1 MIMGKFNDFSD
12 LKALKKEL
20 EVKDSSGRDVVTP
33 QPKKRSRTVVHKPKA
48 QLEGEKVA
56 KERGLRPVCT
66 VTLMDS
72 NDRGILRH
80 VHKDGV
86 EIEVDGLLFRAGFGD
101 FVVNNAEEDS
111 MLVSSIGGGHKRKE
125 QGTDRP
131 QPLPNEIS
139 IDLHMDRIPSG
150 YDAPKGFELP
160 YQIEYFK
167 SILHKYMKHRGMRIS
182 FIHGVGDGTLRDAIR
197 KEIDE
202 VYALTC
208 FWAPGPAGVTVVTI
222 R

>member
-1 MIMGKFNDFSD
+1 MDKFNDFSA

-20 EVKDSSGRDVVTP
+20 EERDASGRDAAPAP
-33 QPKKRSRTVVHKPKA
+33 QKRSRTVIHKPKE
-48 QLEGEKVA
+48 QIEGERAA
-56 KERGLRPVCT
+56 KERGLRPECS

-80 VHKDGV
+80 IHKDCV
-86 EIEVDGLLFRAGFGD
+86 EIEIDGLMFKAGFND

-111 MLVSSIGGGHKRKE
+111 KLLRSTGRSGKKHKETGPDK
-125 QGTDRP
+125 P
-131 QPLPNEIS
+131 KFVPSEIS
-139 IDLHMDRIPSG
+139 VDLHIERIPSG

-167 SILHKYMKHRGMRIS
+167 SVLHKNMKHRGMRIS
-182 FIHGVGDGTLRDAIR
+182 FIHGVGDGILRNAIR

-208 FWAPGPAGVTVVTI
+208 SWTPGPAGVTIVTI

>member
-1 MIMGKFNDFSD
+1 
-12 LKALKKEL
+12 
-20 EVKDSSGRDVVTP
+20 
-33 QPKKRSRTVVHKPKA
+33 
-48 QLEGEKVA
+48 
-56 KERGLRPVCT
+56 
-66 VTLMDS
+66 MDS

-80 VHKDGV
+80 VHKDCV
-86 EIEVDGLLFRAGFGD
+86 EIEIDGLLLKAGFSD
-101 FVVNNAEEDS
+101 FVVNNADEDS
-111 MLVSSIGGGHKRKE
+111 KLVSSIGGGHKRKE

-139 IDLHMDRIPSG
+139 VDLHIEKIPSG

-160 YQIEYFK
+160 YQLEYFK
-167 SILHKYMKHRGMRIS
+167 SILHKHMKHRGMRIS
-182 FIHGVGDGTLRDAIR
+182 FIHGVGDGILKDAIR

-208 FWAPGPAGVTVVTI
+208 SWTPGPAGVTIVTI

>member
-1 MIMGKFNDFSD
+1 MDKFNDFSA

-20 EVKDSSGRDVVTP
+20 EERDASGRDAAPVP
-33 QPKKRSRTVVHKPKA
+33 QKRSRTVIHKPKE
-48 QLEGEKVA
+48 QMEGERAA
-56 KERGLRPVCT
+56 KELGLRPGCS

-72 NDRGILRH
+72 NDRGILRY
-80 VHKDGV
+80 VHKDCV
-86 EIEVDGLLFRAGFGD
+86 EIEIDGLLFRAGFDD

-111 MLVSSIGGGHKRKE
+111 KLVSSIGGGHKRKE

-139 IDLHMDRIPSG
+139 VDLHIEKIPSG

-160 YQIEYFK
+160 YQLEYFK

-182 FIHGVGDGTLRDAIR
+182 FIHGVGDGILRDAIR

-208 FWAPGPAGVTVVTI
+208 YWTPGPAGVTIVTI

>member
-1 MIMGKFNDFSD
+1 MEKFNDFSA

-20 EVKDSSGRDVVTP
+20 EETVPSGRDTAPLP
-33 QPKKRSRTVVHKPKA
+33 QKRSRTVVHKSKE
-48 QLEGEKVA
+48 QMEGEMAA
-56 KERGLRPVCT
+56 KDRGLRTGCI

-80 VHKDGV
+80 VHKDCV
-86 EIEVDGLLFRAGFGD
+86 EIEIDGLMFKAGFGD

-111 MLVSSIGGGHKRKE
+111 KLVRGIDGGQKRKE
-125 QGTDRP
+125 QRIDRP

-139 IDLHMDRIPSG
+139 VDLHIEKIPSG

-160 YQIEYFK
+160 FQLEYFK
-167 SILHKYMKHRGMRIS
+167 SILHKYMKHKGMRIS
-182 FIHGVGDGTLRDAIR
+182 FIHGVGDGILRDAIR

-208 FWAPGPAGVTVVTI
+208 YWTPGPAGVTIVTI

>member
-1 MIMGKFNDFSD
+1 MSKFNDFSA
-12 LKALKKEL
+12 LKALKKDWE
-20 EVKDSSGRDVVTP
+20 EKESSGKDVAPRP
-33 QPKKRSRTVVHKPKA
+33 QKRSRTVVHKSKE
-48 QLEGEKVA
+48 QLEGERVA
-56 KERGLRPVCT
+56 KERGLCPGCM

-80 VHKDGV
+80 VHKDCV
-86 EIEVDGLLFRAGFGD
+86 EIEIDGLLFKAGFGD
-101 FVVNNAEEDS
+101 FVVNDAEEDYR
-111 MLVSSIGGGHKRKE
+111 LVSSIGGGQKRKE
-125 QGTDRP
+125 QRTNRP

-139 IDLHMDRIPSG
+139 VDLHIEKIPSG

-160 YQIEYFK
+160 FQLEYFK

-182 FIHGVGDGTLRDAIR
+182 FIHGVGDGILRDAIR
-197 KEIDE
+197 KEIEE

-208 FWAPGPAGVTVVTI
+208 SWTPGPAGVTIVTI

>member
-1 MIMGKFNDFSD
+1 MSKFNDFSA
-12 LKALKKEL
+12 LKALKKDL
-20 EVKDSSGRDVVTP
+20 EEKESSGKEGVP
-33 QPKKRSRTVVHKPKA
+33 QPKTRSRTVVHKPKE
-48 QLEGEKVA
+48 QLEGERVA
-56 KERGLRPVCT
+56 KERGLCPGCM

-80 VHKDGV
+80 VHKDCV
-86 EIEVDGLLFRAGFGD
+86 EIEIDGLMFKAGFGD

-111 MLVSSIGGGHKRKE
+111 KLVRGIGGGQKRKE
-125 QGTDRP
+125 QRLDRP
-131 QPLPNEIS
+131 QPLPKEIS
-139 IDLHMDRIPSG
+139 VDLHIEKIPSG

-160 YQIEYFK
+160 YQLEYFK

-182 FIHGVGDGTLRDAIR
+182 FIHGVGDGILRDAIR

-208 FWAPGPAGVTVVTI
+208 YWTPGPAGVTIVTI

>member
-1 MIMGKFNDFSD
+1 MSKFNDFSA
-12 LKALKKEL
+12 LKVLKKEM
-20 EVKDSSGRDVVTP
+20 EEKDSSGKDVTSQP
-33 QPKKRSRTVVHKPKA
+33 QKRSRTVVHKPKE
-48 QLEGEKVA
+48 QMEGERVA
-56 KERGLRPVCT
+56 KERGLCPGCT
-66 VTLMDS
+66 VRLMDS

-80 VHKDGV
+80 VHKDCV
-86 EIEVDGLLFRAGFGD
+86 EIEIDGLLFKAGFGD
-101 FVVNNAEEDS
+101 FVVNNVEEDS
-111 MLVSSIGGGHKRKE
+111 RLVSSIGGGQKRKE
-125 QGTDRP
+125 QRADRP

-139 IDLHMDRIPSG
+139 VDLHIEKIPSG

-160 YQIEYFK
+160 FQLEYFK

-182 FIHGVGDGTLRDAIR
+182 IIHGVGDGILRDAIR

-208 FWAPGPAGVTVVTI
+208 SWTPGPAGVTIVTI